1 MKAEVKGTQIELEPN
16 ARPYLLKR
24 LVADGFD
31 TVLIFLLYLLLFSLL
46 LRTPLAAAYRT
57 HFAQAQQMAAET
69 AEALGNDPAA
79 VGAALS
85 GDTAYRDELLA
96 ANLHGY
102 LLKGGACLAAELLV
116 LLALPLASRYRA
128 TPGKRMTGLMPF
140 HESRQSRATKAQILY
155 RFLFVFLFDSLGLY
169 LLTGGDV
176 TFLLVPVLRL
186 TELLLSGK
194 QQKTLCDWITGIR
207 IIEKLSYQGIHSI
220 QGGEKR

>member
-79 VGAALS
+79 VGAARS

-96 ANLHGY
+96 
-102 LLKGGACLAAELLV
+102 
-116 LLALPLASRYRA
+116 LPLASRDRA